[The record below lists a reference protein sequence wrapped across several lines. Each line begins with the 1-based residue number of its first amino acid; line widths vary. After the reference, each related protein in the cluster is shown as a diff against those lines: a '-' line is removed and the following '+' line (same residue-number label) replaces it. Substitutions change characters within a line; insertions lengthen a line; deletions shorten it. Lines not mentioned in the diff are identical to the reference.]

1 MRRATFVCLLFTST
15 IAGGLTAAAAQTSSP
30 GSAAATQALASDS
43 VVDQIGVD
51 IHLSFFNTPY
61 NKFDTLVRPALAE
74 LGVRHVR
81 DGALTAGNSGALNTY
96 YKRLSALAAD
106 GIKSSLVTFDATTPA
121 YVTDL
126 AKLDD
131 VYNQAGRA
139 VEFFEGSNE
148 PNLKKNPGWANIGR
162 ERQKALYQAAH
173 GNPDLSGVAVIG
185 PSPWGPSAQQL
196 GDISADVDFGNWHIY
211 SGGQYPEAT
220 GKASLSDYQEQARAL
235 YSGKPVVASEA
246 GYHSAMN
253 VPTGKHRPTP
263 EKTIAKYLPRLILW
277 DLKNGVVRTYVY
289 ELIDSFNKGDADP
302 ESNFGLMRYDGSRKP
317 AFNAIKNLIGI
328 FSDQGAVPH
337 PQALDWSMTNKDD
350 AVQSMV
356 FQRSDGSF
364 LLALWLGVAAWDP
377 DQRTEIASKSVST
390 DIMLPATINKATAL
404 EFTDEGT
411 VVSRDAVIEGHRLS
425 LTLKDTLTVIRLQ

>member
-411 VVSRDAVIEGHRLS
+411 VVSRDAVIEGLRLS

>member
-196 GDISADVDFGNWHIY
+196 GDISADVDFGNWHI
-211 SGGQYPEAT
+211 
-220 GKASLSDYQEQARAL
+220 
-235 YSGKPVVASEA
+235 
-246 GYHSAMN
+246 
-253 VPTGKHRPTP
+253 
-263 EKTIAKYLPRLILW
+263 
-277 DLKNGVVRTYVY
+277 
-289 ELIDSFNKGDADP
+289 
-302 ESNFGLMRYDGSRKP
+302 
-317 AFNAIKNLIGI
+317 
-328 FSDQGAVPH
+328 
-337 PQALDWSMTNKDD
+337 
-350 AVQSMV
+350 
-356 FQRSDGSF
+356 
-364 LLALWLGVAAWDP
+364 
-377 DQRTEIASKSVST
+377 
-390 DIMLPATINKATAL
+390 
-404 EFTDEGT
+404 
-411 VVSRDAVIEGHRLS
+411 
-425 LTLKDTLTVIRLQ
+425 